1 MKIKAIIEKVKS
13 TYGNLDTQKII
24 NLYEL
29 VVYDLV
35 NYFPL
40 EEEEFFIES
49 EISYKDFKKIPQ
61 NILDCENETYI
72 VNPQSVESK
81 NKKSLGKIRYTFV
94 PNSKQLNE
102 DSDCPYDEDFLN
114 MIVYGIYA
122 EYLLTLAM
130 FEDAL
135 SWHNKQVN
143 LIKDKIEK
151 DKEMEEKKNEISR
164 QV

>member
-1 MKIKAIIEKVKS
+1 MKLKAIIEKVKS
-13 TYGNLDTQKII
+13 VYENLDTQKII

-29 VVYDLV
+29 VIYDLT
-35 NYFPL
+35 NFFPL

-61 NILDCENETYI
+61 NILNCENETYV
-72 VNPQSVESK
+72 VNPQSIKAK
-81 NKKSLGKIRYTFV
+81 NKESLGKIRYTFV

-102 DSDCPYDEDFLN
+102 DSDCPYDESFLN
-114 MIVYGIYA
+114 IIIYGIYA

-135 SWHNKQVN
+135 TWHNKQVS
-143 LIKDKIEK
+143 LIKDKMKK
-151 DKEMEEKKNEISR
+151 DKEMEEKKKEVFS
-164 QV
+164 

>member
-1 MKIKAIIEKVKS
+1 MKIKTIIEKVKS
-13 TYGNLDTQKII
+13 VYESLDTQKII

-29 VVYDLV
+29 VVYDLA
-35 NYFPL
+35 NFFPL

-72 VNPQSVESK
+72 VNPQSIKAK
-81 NKKSLGKIRYTFV
+81 NKNSLGKIRYTFV
-94 PNSKQLNE
+94 PNSKQINE
-102 DSDCPYDEDFLN
+102 DSDCPYDESFLN
-114 MIVYGIYA
+114 IIVYGIYA
-122 EYLLTLAM
+122 EYLLSLAM

-143 LIKDKIEK
+143 LIQDKMKK
-151 DKEMEEKKNEISR
+151 DKEVEERKVKIFS
-164 QV
+164 

>member
-1 MKIKAIIEKVKS
+1 MKVKTIIEKVKS
-13 TYGNLDTQKII
+13 IYENLDTQKII
-24 NLYEL
+24 NLYDL
-29 VVYDLV
+29 VLYDLT
-35 NYFPL
+35 NFFPL

-61 NILDCENETYI
+61 NILNCENETYI

-81 NKKSLGKIRYTFV
+81 NKNSLGKIRYTFV
-94 PNSKQLNE
+94 PNSKQINE
-102 DSDCPYDEDFLN
+102 DSDCPYDENFLN
-114 MIVYGIYA
+114 IIVYGIYA

-135 SWHNKQVN
+135 TWHNKQIN
-143 LIKDKIEK
+143 LIKDKIQK
-151 DKEMEEKKNEISR
+151 DKEKKGRKNEIGR

>member
-1 MKIKAIIEKVKS
+1 MKIKTIIEKVKS
-13 TYGNLDTQKII
+13 SYENLDNQKII

-29 VVYDLV
+29 VLYDLT
-35 NYFPL
+35 NFFPL

-72 VNPQSVESK
+72 VNPQSIKAK
-81 NKKSLGKIRYTFV
+81 NKESLGKIRYTFV
-94 PNSKQLNE
+94 PNSKQLNG
-102 DSDCPYDEDFLN
+102 DSDCPYDESFLN
-114 MIVYGIYA
+114 IIVYGIYA

-135 SWHNKQVN
+135 TWHNKQVN
-143 LIKDKIEK
+143 LIKDKMKK
-151 DKEMEEKKNEISR
+151 DKEEEEKKKEFFI
-164 QV
+164 